1 MRRAA
6 STSRTC
12 GRYAVGPRP
21 IPDTDAYP
29 GAPTHRPRRSN
40 TPRTRL
46 TDPAPFR
53 DDQRRSVSACG
64 RHDRRRV
71 AAVAVPDLP
80 AGAQNGSDVDDLHL
94 ATVVGVRAGM
104 RRAVE
109 FWSAA
114 LGYRPRETSWD
125 ADFMMS
131 IRRRCSS
138 GVPATRAA
146 AATRPV
152 RVHLDVCTD

>member
-53 DDQRRSVSACG
+53 DDQKWVVLYVKRWLTAPMQMLDGTVAERDRGTPQGSAVSP
-64 RHDRRRV
+64 V
-71 AAVAVPDLP
+71 
-80 AGAQNGSDVDDLHL
+80 L
-94 ATVVGVRAGM
+94 ANTFMHYALDTWLEREFPT
-104 RRAVE
+104 VE
-109 FWSAA
+109 FERFAD
-114 LGYRPRETSWD
+114 D
-125 ADFMMS
+125 A
-131 IRRRCSS
+131 
-138 GVPATRAA
+138 V
-146 AATRPV
+146 
-152 RVHLDVCTD
+152 VHCVTE